1 MLFSFNHPT
10 FSYNDLRWNRFSTG
24 WAKEKETR
32 TKHRMEGREKSGG
45 TILWCIIG
53 IRYILVVVMKEI
65 LMDTRRW
72 RRWWGFYLPSRNV
85 DVHECTCDRRC
96 RGQNRWNPPW
106 ITNTVWKINFI
117 FHIVF
122 VIRGGFH
129 LFRPLQR
136 LLHVHSWTSMFLL
149 GKRSSLILIL
159 LILTLTIVKNYRGV
173 ALSFKDVFVVRYM
186 I

>member
-1 MLFSFNHPT
+1 MQSSMNDE
-10 FSYNDLRWNRFSTG
+10 YN
-24 WAKEKETR
+24 
-32 TKHRMEGREKSGG
+32 TKD
-45 TILWCIIG
+45 
-53 IRYILVVVMKEI
+53 EI
-65 LMDTRRW
+65 
-72 RRWWGFYLPSRNV
+72 Y
-85 DVHECTCDRRC
+85 
-96 RGQNRWNPPW
+96 
-106 ITNTVWKINFI
+106 

-122 VIRGGFH
+122 VIRGEFH

-136 LLHVHSWTSMFLL
+136 LLHVHSWTSMFLP

>member
-1 MLFSFNHPT
+1 MVSFLWPFFLSMCNVRMCSSLSTILLFVIMTYDATAFQQ
-10 FSYNDLRWNRFSTG
+10 DERRRR
-24 WAKEKETR
+24 K
-32 TKHRMEGREKSGG
+32 REQNVECRKRKKSKKQ
-45 TILWCIIG
+45 ILWCIIG

-106 ITNTVWKINFI
+106 ITNTIWKIKFI

-122 VIRGGFH
+122 VIHGGLH
-129 LFRPLQR
+129 LFCPLQR
-136 LLHVHSWTSMFLL
+136 LSHTLYIL
-149 GKRSSLILIL
+149 GYQR
-159 LILTLTIVKNYRGV
+159 
-173 ALSFKDVFVVRYM
+173 FH
-186 I
+186 